1 MKILEEYLKTSVE
14 QDNEDEGGSYTTW
27 ALPGVYTT
35 WAEASKASEIVAGAL
50 CKKFPDFAEAKF
62 YVRLKDVKREYEEPG
77 QVRYRMKTRQWE
89 SPMKKAKKDG
99 DEDSDESD

>member
-1 MKILEEYLKTSVE
+1 MGYLKTLVE
-14 QDNEDEGGSYTTW
+14 QDNEDEGGCYLES
-27 ALPGVYTT
+27 
-35 WAEASKASEIVAGAL
+35 AEIFAGAL